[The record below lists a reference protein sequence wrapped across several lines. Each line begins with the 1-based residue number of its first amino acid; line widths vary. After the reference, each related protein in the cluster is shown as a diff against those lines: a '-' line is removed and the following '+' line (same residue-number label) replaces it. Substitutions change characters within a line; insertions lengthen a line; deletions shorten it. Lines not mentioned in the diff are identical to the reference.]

1 MLLAILLTLVASQ
14 DVILI
19 RLHGPEGQ
27 DIYVNPQA
35 VVSVRAPRRTD
46 TVGPQL
52 HCLLHT
58 TDGKYIAVVETCAQF
73 VAEAKEKVPFPNN
86 PP

>member
-1 MLLAILLTLVASQ
+1 MFLAMLLSMTVAQ

-19 RLHGPEGQ
+19 RLHGPDGQ
-27 DIYVNPQA
+27 EIYVNPQT
-35 VVSVRAPRRTD
+35 VVSVRPPRGTD
-46 TVGPQL
+46 VVGSQL

-58 TDGKYIAVVETCAQF
+58 TDGKYIAVVETCDKF
-73 VAEAKEKVPFPNN
+73 VSEAKEAIPFPNN